1 VKLLEAAERTSPD
14 DVEVLLYPAELYRK
28 SDQEERA
35 VPLYQRAIRLDRSQL
50 TASVGLGAIFFERE
64 QYNEAIRH
72 WEDALSKN
80 SGLVLVGTNLAM
92 AQWRV
97 GNRQAAEATL
107 RRVIDLSPGFQPAVD
122 LLRRFRIER
131 GQ

>member
-1 VKLLEAAERTSPD
+1 LHDLCLNGYENKPVRLSILRQ
-14 DVEVLLYPAELYRK
+14 EVATP
-28 SDQEERA
+28 
-35 VPLYQRAIRLDRSQL
+35 
-50 TASVGLGAIFFERE
+50 IFFERE
-64 QYNEAIRH
+64 QYNEAIRL

-97 GNRQAAEATL
+97 GNRQAA
-107 RRVIDLSPGFQPAVD
+107 SPGFQPAVD